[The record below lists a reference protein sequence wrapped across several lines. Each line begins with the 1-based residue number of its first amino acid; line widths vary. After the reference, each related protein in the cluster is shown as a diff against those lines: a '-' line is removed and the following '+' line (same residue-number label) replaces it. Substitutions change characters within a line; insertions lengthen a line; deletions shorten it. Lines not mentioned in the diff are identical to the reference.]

1 MDLIQITNLSEMIE
15 DRGHPALLTS
25 HVELLQNA
33 NDNVFIPL
41 DTFNVYLEI
50 QNSKSS
56 QSVFSQKNKLNI
68 DDIIILSGTSN
79 FVNLSIK
86 KITNKNGWKRQ
97 CFTPDYFSFNI
108 TKHIMVPK
116 HAKIS
121 EIEKSKLFEKL
132 SIQRPEQLPII
143 FTTDPVSKYYGFQPG
158 DVCKVSRTNY
168 TSYRVVVMQH
178 NI

>member
-1 MDLIQITNLSEMIE
+1 
-15 DRGHPALLTS
+15 
-25 HVELLQNA
+25 
-33 NDNVFIPL
+33 
-41 DTFNVYLEI
+41 
-50 QNSKSS
+50 
-56 QSVFSQKNKLNI
+56 
-68 DDIIILSGTSN
+68 
-79 FVNLSIK
+79 
-86 KITNKNGWKRQ
+86 
-97 CFTPDYFSFNI
+97 
-108 TKHIMVPK
+108 MVPK